1 MDKITHTGQNLIFEK
16 RVHPVFRLVIFL
28 VSFFPLL
35 APYELLVKIHWGN
48 YFNLPFFISLLFSIF
63 ATAFSLF
70 ILFIA
75 LFALNQYL
83 CFDRGRLALTR
94 GWSDA
99 IRAYRETIYS
109 SEELSLPELVTHPWS
124 DGPTTYHILVKTR
137 AGLKISFGDFE
148 SKEEARHYQA
158 NVAEMLSSSKIQSM
172 EVKRETI

>member
-1 MDKITHTGQNLIFEK
+1 MDKITHPGQNLIFEK

-48 YFNLPFFISLLFSIF
+48 YSGLPFFISLLFSIF

-75 LFALNQYL
+75 LFAQNQYI
-83 CFDRGRLALTR
+83 CFDRVRSTLTH

-99 IRAYRETIYS
+99 IRAYREADYCF
-109 SEELSLPELVTHPWS
+109 EELSLPELVTHLWS
-124 DGPTTYHILVKTR
+124 DGPTTYNILVKTR

-148 SKEEARHYQA
+148 SKEEAQHYQA
-158 NVAEMLSSSKIQSM
+158 NVAEMISSSKIQSIGIR
-172 EVKRETI
+172 RETI